1 MPQNRKLP
9 FADTITLV
17 FNQAKGWSAIF
28 VLVVC
33 ALVFNNF
40 EPYFDFRGLIH
51 LRGDLEETKGIIT
64 GSSYPDFYSPRNGD
78 YWVYDYAFDSP
89 IGPLSYRSYGDKYLA
104 PGKRVTILYHPQNP
118 QLNQIKGMD
127 INPGGNKI
135 LLLLLIPVF
144 ALVYLIYTLINGY
157 RKLNLLQ
164 KGVITYAVL
173 KSKELTDADY
183 DGKPVYLLN
192 FEYSARDGRKHFLNT
207 RTHLLRKL
215 TDESKELI
223 IYSSH
228 NPQKAIMVDTLPY
241 DMPQFI
247 KHNWRIPD

>member
-1 MPQNRKLP
+1 MRTRKLP
-9 FADTITLV
+9 LADRITLL
-17 FNQAKGWSAIF
+17 FNHAKGWSAIF
-28 VLVVC
+28 VLVVFS
-33 ALVFNNF
+33 LVFNNF
-40 EPYFDFRGLIH
+40 WPFLDFKGLVY

-64 GSSYPDFYSPRNGD
+64 KASYPNFFYPGVDD

-89 IGPLSYRSYGDKYLA
+89 IGPLSYRSYGDKYLG

-127 INPGGNKI
+127 INPGGYKI
-135 LLLLLIPVF
+135 LLFLLIPVF
-144 ALVYLIYTLINGY
+144 AFLYLVYTLISGY

-164 KGVITYAVL
+164 KGVISHAVL

-192 FEYSARDGRKHFLNT
+192 FEYSARDGRKHLLTT
-207 RTHLLRKL
+207 RSHLVHKL

-223 IYSSH
+223 IYSSR
-228 NPQKAIMVDTLPY
+228 NPQRAIMVDTLPY
-241 DMPQFI
+241 DMPHFI
-247 KHNWRIPD
+247 RYNWQIPD